1 MTRIPVAMLA
11 MLLMFA
17 SACSGDDDPGS
28 RAEACPTPSPFSDL
42 SALPADIDLARYGT
56 ITRVTKRP
64 SSVGASAVSRTTIVE
79 LYPPLARHVLESYDI
94 IASENEGFEAEIFFE
109 RGPITGAFWLR
120 EGPCEGDVT
129 IKLLH
134 AKEKEKTG

>member
-1 MTRIPVAMLA
+1 MARIPVAMVA
-11 MLLMFA
+11 VLLVLT
-17 SACSGDDDPGS
+17 SACNGDDDPGPQ
-28 RAEACPTPSPFSDL
+28 AEACPTPSPVSDL
-42 SALPADIDLARYGT
+42 SALPADLDLARYGT
-56 ITRVTKRP
+56 VTRVTKRP
-64 SSVGASAVSRTTIVE
+64 RSVGANAVARTTIVE

-109 RGPITGAFWLR
+109 RGPFTGAFWLR

-134 AKEKEKTG
+134 AKKKGKTG